1 MRLFRLT
8 PVLASAALS
17 LAPSSSA
24 HAIER
29 NLLTWTGR
37 VDREVVIQ
45 IRGRDVATR
54 GSGLDASFP
63 PRVNVNFALPR
74 APGVVR
80 VLRADGR
87 GDVDILENPSAR
99 NNYTA
104 TVRVRDRRAG
114 ADNYR
119 IVLTYEANDVRG
131 FPGDGRNDRGNDGR
145 NNRGDDGRN
154 DRRNDGRNNRGEDG
168 RNNRR
173 DDGHDDRGDNGRN
186 DGHNRSGNDRGDYD
200 RGRRDA
206 GALRWSGQ
214 VDGVAEIRIQGSR
227 VEALAARGNTLRN
240 VRYDVVGAALPRRD
254 VRVEMARPEG
264 RGTVRIVQQPSVW
277 NGYVAI
283 VRIDDGRTG
292 YGAYS
297 FDIRW

>member
-1 MRLFRLT
+1 MRLIRLA
-8 PVLASAALS
+8 PVLASAAL
-17 LAPSSSA
+17 LIAPFGSA

-29 NLLTWTGR
+29 NLLTWSGK

-45 IRGRDVATR
+45 ICGRDVATR

-80 VLRADGR
+80 VLRAAGR

-131 FPGDGRNDRGNDGR
+131 FPGDARNDGRNDGRSDERNDRGDEGRNDGRNDRGNDGR
-145 NNRGDDGRN
+145 YDGRS
-154 DRRNDGRNNRGEDG
+154 DRGNDGRYDDR
-168 RNNRR
+168 NRR
-173 DDGHDDRGDNGRN
+173 
-186 DGHNRSGNDRGDYD
+186 GNDRGDYD
-200 RGRRDA
+200 RTRRDA
-206 GALRWSGQ
+206 GALQWSGQ
-214 VDGVAEIRIQGSR
+214 VDGVAEIRIQGGR
-227 VEALAARGNTLRN
+227 VDALAARGNTLRN
-240 VRYDVVGAALPRRD
+240 VRYDVMGAALPRRD
-254 VRVEMARPEG
+254 VRLEMARQEG

-283 VRIDDGRTG
+283 VRIDDGRRG